1 MPIFAY
7 QARDRDG
14 QRVTGTHEAT
24 DGPTALAELRAKAL
38 VVTKIAPVG
47 ALRVTSETPPALQT
61 APQTSP
67 AASVVA
73 TAPIIREM
81 PPRVEVPTAREM
93 PAPPPR
99 REEAQVPP
107 AVPTA
112 HIEARSVPSAP
123 GHVATQPLLLA
134 DAKQLSLFF
143 RQMHAMLNAGSSVA
157 QALNLMAKN
166 APNAALC
173 HAAGEMSL
181 RAARGEEWNV
191 AMRAYPGLFSE
202 LMVGMIS
209 AGEHGGFLDRICAR
223 LADYSERDYEIQ
235 QTIKRETWYPKM
247 VFALSFIIPS
257 VVPLVLGGFGAWF
270 DSMKGVIFFALFAF
284 IGWKVF
290 SKVSPGTLSRG
301 PHRLAIDEAKLKFPV
316 AGKFVRALATAKF
329 CRALGALQAAGMGL
343 HKTVMLASDACGN
356 EAIARRTRAIIH
368 RLDNGATLTSALE
381 ASGAFPP
388 LALQMLATG
397 EASGSIETQLDKVAD
412 FLESDA
418 ETAIK
423 QATAALG
430 VAALLFV
437 GIKVGFQLVGFYG
450 GYFQGIEAA
459 AGGDGP

>member
-14 QRVTGTHEAT
+14 QRVTATHEAV
-24 DGPTALAELRAKAL
+24 DGPTALAELRATGL
-38 VVTKIAPVG
+38 VVTKMAPVG
-47 ALRVTSETPPALQT
+47 APRI
-61 APQTSP
+61 
-67 AASVVA
+67 AAEA
-73 TAPIIREM
+73 
-81 PPRVEVPTAREM
+81 
-93 PAPPPR
+93 PAPSTSTPKQSSSELSQSSSTPTGSPSMPEARRELPPR
-99 REEAQVPP
+99 RETPTAPPIIPASVETMGVAMPP
-107 AVPTA
+107 AAPP
-112 HIEARSVPSAP
+112 HIAA
-123 GHVATQPLLLA
+123 QPLLLA

-143 RQMHAMLNAGSSVA
+143 RQMNAMLNAGSSVA
-157 QALNLMAKN
+157 QALNIMAKN
-166 APNAALC
+166 APNAALR

-181 RAARGEEWNV
+181 SAAHGEEWNV
-191 AMRAYPGLFSE
+191 SMRAYPGLFSE
-202 LMVGMIS
+202 LMVGMVS
-209 AGEHGGFLDRICAR
+209 AGEHGGFLDRICSR

-257 VVPLVLGGFGAWF
+257 VVPLVLGGLGAWF
-270 DSMKGVIFFALFAF
+270 DSMKGVIFFAVFAF
-284 IGWKVF
+284 IGWKIWN
-290 SKVSPGTLSRG
+290 KVAPGTLARG
-301 PHRLAIDEAKLKFPV
+301 PHRAAIDEAKLKFPV

-356 EAIARRTRAIIH
+356 EAIARRTRGIIP
-368 RLDNGATLTSALE
+368 RLDQGATLTSALE
-381 ASGAFPP
+381 ASGAFPL

-437 GIKVGFQLVGFYG
+437 GIKVGFQLVQFYG
-450 GYFQGIEAA
+450 GYFQGIEKA

>member
-14 QRVTGTHEAT
+14 QRVAGTSEAA
-24 DGPTALAELRAKAL
+24 DGPTALAELRAKGL

-47 ALRVTSETPPALQT
+47 APRVAVETPASFQP
-61 APQTSP
+61 APQASP
-67 AASVVA
+67 AASVVP
-73 TAPIIREM
+73 TAPVSREMAPRQEVPSLREIPQTPRREM
-81 PPRVEVPTAREM
+81 PPATTPPASFEAPTA
-93 PAPPPR
+93 PP
-99 REEAQVPP
+99 
-107 AVPTA
+107 
-112 HIEARSVPSAP
+112 HIAM
-123 GHVATQPLLLA
+123 QPLLVA

-166 APNAALC
+166 ASNGALR
-173 HAAGEMSL
+173 HAAGEMSV

-191 AMRAYPGLFSE
+191 SMRAYPGLFSE
-202 LMVGMIS
+202 LMIGMIS

-257 VVPLVLGGFGAWF
+257 AVPLVLGGLSAWF
-270 DSMKGVIFFALFAF
+270 DSMKGVMFFALFAF
-284 IGWKVF
+284 IVWKIF
-290 SKVSPGTLSRG
+290 MRVSPGTLSRG

-437 GIKVGFQLVGFYG
+437 GIKVGYQLVGFYG
-450 GYFQGIEAA
+450 GYFQGIEKA
-459 AGGDGP
+459 AGGGGP